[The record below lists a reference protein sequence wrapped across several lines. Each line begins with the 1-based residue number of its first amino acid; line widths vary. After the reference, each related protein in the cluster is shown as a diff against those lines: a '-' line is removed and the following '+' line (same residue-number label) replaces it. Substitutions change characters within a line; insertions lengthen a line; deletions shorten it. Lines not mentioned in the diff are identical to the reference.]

1 MRLKKTKWVRFL
13 LVVALLAVLLCLP
26 VQAAGA
32 PRAVLNA
39 KDGVVRIFCRV
50 DDDIYSG
57 SGFLIA
63 NSDSGALVVTN
74 YHVVEGASGIVLLYD
89 GNGPVDLEAV
99 AIAEDRDLCLLR
111 APNALPGMTPL
122 ALAGTVE
129 IGEAVYALGYPGGS
143 DVFSDDLALT
153 KDEMALTS
161 GLVSALP
168 RSHQVGDL
176 SREVQ
181 LVQISADINPG
192 NSGGP
197 LLNEGGKV
205 IGVNTMGVND
215 DAIAG
220 INAAVHVTELR
231 AFLQENKIQY
241 LTTTDSDF
249 TWSVLG
255 ILAVV
260 AALLGLAIWVA
271 IRDEKR
277 KASPAAQGPSVPA
290 APAEAGVPQSP
301 RVPAPAA
308 EPPGGPPQ
316 PFATVALPGMEMPGQ
331 AVPTEGP
338 APTPAMAAPNV
349 SEQLEGQLGLF
360 EAAVAPQPEA
370 AVAAAVASAATS
382 APVPPAMGQELP
394 PPAPAL
400 PADVTLGP
408 PQGPPVSQ
416 QAAPAGGPLAAPMP
430 PTLGAD
436 APAATADG
444 FAPGYLQAPGFTTPL
459 PTPLP
464 CDAQGQPVAPPAPKK
479 PLSRGKKVRL
489 VAAASVGLL
498 LLIVLFS
505 GIFITQKV
513 NTALAEKNYTAV
525 LDIYQENPWVTLW
538 ADKRQKPYCEG
549 MLLLKQGKYAAGLK
563 KLQGLNGYADSDK
576 AEIYVRAINRTSP
589 RKQYIEFSSLGDY
602 LDSAQRAEHAA
613 EKCYYEAE
621 NYLQQGNF
629 TNAEVFIENVL
640 GTYKNAAKYKKLI
653 QQAKQINSPPECY
666 AFSESCYEMGFNLPP
681 EIGKYYLEYFMVGD
695 WVAQN
700 GWEYFSLHVNKWDT
714 NFKFNSSY
722 DNIYMR
728 DFGFYEEQE
737 GGTPFVEIEI
747 VNYKEIILHYWGY
760 TRYMYRT

>member
-1 MRLKKTKWVRFL
+1 MKKTKWVRFL
-13 LVVALLAVLLCLP
+13 PVVALLALLLCLP

-50 DDDIYSG
+50 GDDVYSG

-74 YHVVEGASGIVLLYD
+74 YHVVEGASRIVLLYD
-89 GNGPVDLEAV
+89 GKGPVELDAV

-231 AFLQENKIQY
+231 AFLRENKIQY

-277 KASPAAQGPSVPA
+277 KASPAVQTPSVPV

-301 RVPAPAA
+301 RVPAPA
-308 EPPGGPPQ
+308 
-316 PFATVALPGMEMPGQ
+316 
-331 AVPTEGP
+331 
-338 APTPAMAAPNV
+338 PAMAEPNV

-400 PADVTLGP
+400 PADATTGP
-408 PQGPPVSQ
+408 PQGPPISQ
-416 QAAPAGGPLAAPMP
+416 QAAPAGGPLVAPMP
-430 PTLGAD
+430 PMFGD
-436 APAATADG
+436 SAPSDG
-444 FAPGYLQAPGFTTPL
+444 FAPGYLQAPGFTAPL

-464 CDAQGQPVAPPAPKK
+464 CGAQGQTVAPPVPKK
-479 PLSRGKKVRL
+479 SLSRSKKVRL

-505 GIFITQKV
+505 GIFITQKL

-576 AEIYVRAINRTSP
+576 AEIYVRAITRTSP
-589 RKQYIEFSSLGDY
+589 RKQYLEFSSLGDY
-602 LDSAQRAEHAA
+602 LDSAQRAGHAA

-621 NYLQQGNF
+621 SYLQQGDF
-629 TNAEVFIENVL
+629 TNAEVYLENVL
-640 GTYKNAAKYKKLI
+640 GTYKNAAKYKKLL
-653 QQAKQINSPPECY
+653 QQAKHIDSPPECY
-666 AFSESCYEMGFNLPP
+666 AFSQSCYEMGFNLPP
-681 EIGKYYLEYFMVGD
+681 EIGKDYLQYFMAGD

-700 GWEYFSLHVNKWDT
+700 GWEYFSLHNNQWDT
-714 NFKFNSSY
+714 NMKFKSSLGSFY
-722 DNIYMR
+722 IH
-728 DFGFYEEQE
+728 DFGFFNEEE

-760 TRYMYRT
+760 TKYMYRV